1 METKHKSFGAHFKAS
16 GDEGQ
21 IEAIVSVFG
30 NVDSYGER
38 VMPGAFTESIGK
50 KLPKGVWMHDWAQP
64 VAKTLEAA
72 ELMPGDER
80 LPEHLK
86 ELGGLYVRG
95 QFFKDIEDSWQA
107 YLKVKE
113 GLVDE
118 FSIGYRLQEWAKD
131 EDDGTLKLLK
141 LDLFEWSPVL
151 VGANRATATLSV
163 KQLLEGGN
171 VAMSLQDHTD
181 AVLDAASGLV
191 KRFTDLA
198 ATREADGKLTESFKS
213 RLSELAGK
221 LVGFAD
227 DAPVLDAKAD
237 KATVTS
243 ADLIEFEQIGHQARM
258 RALRG

>member
-1 METKHKSFGAHFKAS
+1 V

-21 IEAIVSVFG
+21 VEAIVSVFG

-38 VMPGAFTESIGK
+38 VMPGAFTESLGK
-50 KLPKGVWMHDWAQP
+50 KLPKGVWMHDWSNP
-64 VAKTLEAA
+64 VAKTLEAT
-72 ELMPGDER
+72 ELLPGDAR
-80 LPEHLK
+80 LPESLK
-86 ELGGLYVRG
+86 ELGGLYIKG

-107 YLKVKE
+107 YLKVRE

-131 EDDGTLKLLK
+131 EQDGTIKLLK

-163 KQLLEGGN
+163 KQFLEGGN

-191 KRFTDLA
+191 KRFTDL
-198 ATREADGKLTESFKS
+198 TERREADGKVTESFKS
-213 RLSELAGK
+213 RLSGLAADLAK
-221 LVGFAD
+221 LAD

-237 KATVTS
+237 EALTPALK
-243 ADLIEFEQIGHQARM
+243 LEWEQMRHDAQM
-258 RALRG
+258 RAIRG